1 MQKSLFLVLLSFWNI
16 LLFAQSPA
24 KFSYQAIIRDQNL
37 KAVSNTAVGV
47 QISLLQGSISGQVV
61 FVERHFPVTNT
72 AGLVSLVIGEGTLV
86 SGNLNQINWINGP
99 YFFKIET
106 DLNGGANYSL
116 SGTSPVL
123 TVPYALLAKNVES
136 LPPQFFASL
145 QDVNTSGVSTGQVM
159 KWNGSTWVPGNDNT
173 GTSGVPYT
181 AGPGIAISNNNVITN
196 TGDADQDITNEL
208 QTLSLI
214 GNAVTLSKNGG
225 SITLPDDNDN
235 NPSNE
240 IQTLS
245 FNGSTL
251 SLIPNGGSV
260 NLPVSGDGNTT
271 DELQTLS
278 LSGKVLSLSNN
289 GGSVNLPDDNDNN
302 PSNEIQTLSLSG
314 KVLSLSNNG
323 GSINLPDD
331 DDNNP
336 VNEIQNLSLSGNT
349 LSLSNNGGSVTLPS
363 GGSGDQ
369 WGTQVVQTDGSLDGQ
384 GTTATPLK
392 VKTNGIN
399 TNHIANGTLKGED
412 FSGNGASAGYVW
424 RYSGTLW
431 TPAQDGPSLSAGNGI
446 QITGN
451 VVNGYT
457 ISSAGGTLNG
467 NGTRLAIPKW
477 LDNNTLGSSNLY
489 DIEGKIGVGT
499 LMPGYKFHVVGDN
512 LGLSNANFSKSIY
525 FRTDGAGLDIN
536 AQGGNLF
543 LNNQNAQI
551 RMYSSNSYVAIG
563 QQSTGAANDQLHVF
577 GNALRVSDP
586 FNNKF
591 IRIRTDG
598 AALDV
603 EGYNAK
609 LYLLARNNDVIINPF
624 ASNGRVGIKTET
636 PSAALSVNGDANK
649 PGGGLWNTFSDRR
662 LKKDIQP
669 YTDGLNAVM
678 QIHAVTYRY
687 NEQSGYDPSKQY
699 VGIIAQDL
707 ASVAP
712 YMVSENG
719 LKLREGSEQE
729 FLSVDPSAFTYMTIN
744 AIQEQQKQILWLTQ
758 QVQKLMAENAQLKR
772 DLKTDQLNLKASKK

>member
-1 MQKSLFLVLLSFWNI
+1 MQKSLFLVLLSFWNV
-16 LLFAQSPA
+16 LLLAQSPS
-24 KFSYQAIIRDQNL
+24 KFSYQAIIRDQNQ
-37 KAVSNTAVGV
+37 KAVSTTAVGI
-47 QISLLQGSISGQVV
+47 QISLLQGSVTGQAV
-61 FVERHFPVTNT
+61 FVERHFPVTNA

-99 YFFKIET
+99 YFFKTET

-123 TVPYALLAKNVES
+123 TVPYAQLAKNVEN
-136 LPPQFFASL
+136 LPPQFFARL
-145 QDVNTSGVSTGQVM
+145 QDVNTSGVSAGQVM

-173 GTSGVPYT
+173 GASGVPYT

-196 TGDADQDITNEL
+196 TGDADQDVINEL
-208 QTLSLI
+208 QTLSLV
-214 GNAVTLSKNGG
+214 GNTVSLSKNGG
-225 SITLPDDNDN
+225 SFTLPGDNDN

-240 IQTLS
+240 LQTISL
-245 FNGSTL
+245 NGTTL
-251 SLIPNGGSV
+251 SLSMNGGSV
-260 NLPVSGDGNTT
+260 NLPVGGDGNNT

-302 PSNEIQTLSLSG
+302 PANEIQTLSLSG

-323 GSINLPDD
+323 GSINIPDD
-331 DDNNP
+331 NDNNP
-336 VNEIQNLSLSGNT
+336 VNEIQTLSLSGNT
-349 LSLSNNGGSVTLPS
+349 LSLSNNGGSVTLPA

-392 VKTNGIN
+392 VKANGII

-424 RYSGTLW
+424 RYNGSLW
-431 TPAQDGPSLSAGNGI
+431 APAPDGPVLSAGNGI

-451 VVNGYT
+451 VINGYT
-457 ISSAGGTLNG
+457 ISSAGGSLNG
-467 NGTRLAIPKW
+467 NGTRLAVPKW
-477 LDNNTLGSSNLY
+477 IDNNTLGSANIY

-525 FRTDGAGLDIN
+525 FRTDGAGLDLN

-551 RMYSSNSYVAIG
+551 RMYNNNSYVAIG
-563 QQSTGAANDQLHVF
+563 QVNTGAANDQLHVF

-586 FNNKF
+586 FNNKY

-649 PGGGLWNTFSDRR
+649 PGGGFWNTFSDRR
-662 LKKDIQP
+662 LKQDVQP
-669 YTDGLNAVM
+669 FKDGLNAVM
-678 QIHAVTYRY
+678 QLHPVTYRY
-687 NEQSGYDPSKQY
+687 NELSGYDPSKQY
-699 VGIIAQDL
+699 VGIVAQDL
-707 ASVAP
+707 VSVAP
-712 YMVSENG
+712 YMVRENG
-719 LKLREGSEQE
+719 LTLREGTEQN
-729 FLSVDPSAFTYMTIN
+729 FLAVDPSAFTYMTIN
-744 AIQEQQKQILWLTQ
+744 AIQEQQKQILWLVE
-758 QVQKLMAENAQLKR
+758 QVQKLQAENDQLKAER
-772 DLKTDQLNLKASKK
+772 KTDHQVVKTRK